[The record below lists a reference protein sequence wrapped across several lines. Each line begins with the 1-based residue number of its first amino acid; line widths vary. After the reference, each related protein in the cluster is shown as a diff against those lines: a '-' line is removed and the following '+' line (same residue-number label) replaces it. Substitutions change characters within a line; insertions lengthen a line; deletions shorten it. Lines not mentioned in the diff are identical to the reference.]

1 MPTLLRDVRYALRQ
15 LRKAPGFTFV
25 CVLTLALGIGANT
38 AIFTL
43 VDAVMLKSLPV
54 TKPKELYRL
63 GDSFYCCIEGNARYG
78 SWSLYSYEFYKLLR
92 DHTPEFGDMA
102 AFQPSVSK
110 LSGRRSGDKAPA
122 QPYAGEFVSGN
133 YFRTFGIGAFAGR
146 MIAPSD
152 DQPNAPPVVVMSY
165 RTWQHFALDPSVVG
179 STFMINQL
187 PYTVAGIAPPG
198 FFGETL
204 RSDPPDFWM
213 PLATEPAVDKTNPF
227 LSSNP
232 LLNSE
237 FKWLY
242 VIGRLKP
249 GAQPARVQTEVTLE
263 LQQWLTS
270 QPNLKAEDRSKLASE
285 HIVLSPAG
293 NGVGRLE
300 DNYRMVLRFLA
311 TIAGLV
317 LLIACANVA
326 NLLLARG
333 ASARSVNAIRIAL
346 GAQRRRLIRSVLT
359 ESVLL
364 AVIGGLA
371 GLVVAFAGT
380 RAILLLAFRG
390 SHFVPINPTPSLP
403 VLGFAFVLSLI
414 TGIVFGVAPAWITSH
429 SDPAEALR
437 GVGRST
443 RDRSLSQ
450 KSLVILQISLSVV
463 LLIGAGLVTQ
473 TLRKLEN
480 QNFGFETQGR
490 LVVNV
495 NPALSGYKLE
505 KLYGLYQQL
514 QERLPQ
520 IPGVLSASYS
530 LYSPMSDSNW
540 GDDISIEG
548 HPAGGDLY
556 ASWDRIGAKY
566 FETIGTRLLRGRT
579 IGDEDTPTSQRVAV
593 INETFA
599 RKFFPKEDPMG
610 KHFGFGDTHVGDFEI
625 VGIVEDTK
633 YQDARGPAY
642 PTFFLPFLQMT
653 QDPNP
658 KFPILAASHY
668 IGSIELR
675 VAGKPE
681 NLEASVRRTL
691 ADIDPNLIVLDVM
704 SMREQLERNFNQET
718 LIARLT
724 ELFGLLALILACVGL
739 YGVTAY
745 AVARRTNEI
754 GIRMALGA
762 DRRNVVR
769 MVLRGALWQLGIGL
783 AIGIPAAL
791 AGSRLIANQLYGVK
805 TYDPVILG
813 LSVFVLA
820 ACALLAGFIP
830 ARRAASIEP
839 MQALRAE

>member
-1 MPTLLRDVRYALRQ
+1 MTSLLHDPRYAIRQ
-15 LRKAPGFTFV
+15 LRKSPGFTV
-25 CVLTLALGIGANT
+25 VVVITLALGIGANT

-43 VDAVMLKSLPV
+43 VNAVMLKSLPV

-63 GDSFYCCIEGNARYG
+63 GDTFESGIEGNQRYG

-102 AFQPSVSK
+102 AFQSFVPSF
-110 LSGRRSGDKAPA
+110 SGRRSGDTEPA

-133 YFRTFGIGAFAGR
+133 YFRTLGIGAFAGR
-146 MIAPSD
+146 MISPTD
-152 DQPNAPPVVVMSY
+152 DHPNATPVMVMSY
-165 RTWQHFALDPSVVG
+165 RTWQQRFGLAPSVVG

-213 PLATEPAVDKTNPF
+213 PLATEPAINKEI
-227 LSSNP
+227 P
-232 LLNSE
+232 LLNSD

-242 VIGRLKP
+242 IIGRVKP
-249 GAQPARVQTEVTLE
+249 GAQPARVQSEVTLE
-263 LQQWLTS
+263 LQQWLGS
-270 QPNLKAEDRSKLASE
+270 QPNLTGQDRATLASE
-285 HIVLSPAG
+285 HIVLTPAG
-293 NGVGRLE
+293 NGVGSLQE
-300 DNYRMVLRFLA
+300 QYRVALRFLV

-333 ASARSVNAIRIAL
+333 ASARSVSAIRIAL

-371 GLVVAFAGT
+371 GLFVAFAGT

-390 SHFVPINPTPSLP
+390 SHFVPINPMPSFP
-403 VLGFAFVLSLI
+403 VLAFAFALSLV
-414 TGIVFGVAPAWITSH
+414 TGIVFGVAPAWMTSH

-437 GVGRST
+437 GVGRGTS
-443 RDRSLSQ
+443 DRSLSQ
-450 KSLVILQISLSVV
+450 KSLVVLQISLSVV
-463 LLIGAGLVTQ
+463 LLVGAGLVTR

-490 LVVNV
+490 LLVNV
-495 NPALSGYKLE
+495 DPSLAGYRPE
-505 KLYGLYQQL
+505 KLFGLYQQL
-514 QERLPQ
+514 EQRLPQ
-520 IPGVLSASYS
+520 IPGVVSASYS
-530 LYSPMSDSNW
+530 LYSPMGGSNW
-540 GDDISIEG
+540 ADDISIEG
-548 HPAGGDLY
+548 RPRGENFN
-556 ASWDRIGAKY
+556 ASFDRIGPQY
-566 FETIGTRLLRGRT
+566 FKTIGTRLLRGRV
-579 IGDEDTPTSQRVAV
+579 IGEEDTPTSQPVAV

-599 RKFFPKEDPMG
+599 RRFFPKEDPMG
-610 KHFGFGDTHVGDFEI
+610 KHFGIGDATHADDFEI

-633 YQDARGPAY
+633 YQDARRPAY
-642 PTFFLPFLQMT
+642 ATYFLPFLQMT
-653 QDPNP
+653 KHQEASW
-658 KFPILAASHY
+658 LAASQY
-668 IGSIELR
+668 VGSIELH

-691 ADIDPNLIVLDVM
+691 AEIDPNLVVLDVM

-724 ELFGLLALILACVGL
+724 ELFGLLALIVACVGL

-745 AVARRTNEI
+745 SVARRTNEI

-762 DRRNVVR
+762 DRMNVVR
-769 MVLRGALWQLGIGL
+769 MVLRGTLLQVGIGL
-783 AIGIPAAL
+783 AIGMPVAL
-791 AGSRLIANQLYGVK
+791 ASSRLLANQLYGVK
-805 TYDPVILG
+805 TYDPAV
-813 LSVFVLA
+813 LSLAVFVLT

-830 ARRAASIEP
+830 ARRAASVNP
-839 MQALRAE
+839 MDALRTE